1 MQTMA
6 NPRSMIA
13 AQLLGAGL
21 AVFISPAAFWL
32 YWSGFNVGD
41 PKGEYPAPF
50 SPVFRNIAV
59 VAVQGSKDLPKNC
72 MALFGG
78 MFGEPFKLSA
88 TLSLLP
94 VVQFPLELST
104 EEIALFSA
112 V

>member
-1 MQTMA
+1 MA

-88 TLSLLP
+88 TP
-94 VVQFPLELST
+94 PIGWKNYQHHIVGVERGAMLEL
-104 EEIALFSA
+104 L
-112 V
+112 